1 MLRLPILLLTLLLGL
16 PALADSP
23 RTLRWSELIPADAAP
38 APLRTQPLH
47 EQGPTDESGPRAAQ
61 QQPDAPTVEALHGQ
75 LVRLPGYLVPLE
87 IEPDQTTREF
97 LLVPYYGACIHV
109 PPPPANQTVH
119 VRHTGGVRLDAL
131 WQPYWIEGRLRVE
144 RVSSELAVAGY
155 RMEAVRAEPYAYEE

>member
-38 APLRTQPLH
+38 APLQTQPLH
-47 EQGPTDESGPRAAQ
+47 EQGLTDESGPRAAQ
-61 QQPDAPTVEALHGQ
+61 QQPDAPTVEALDGQ

-119 VRHTGGVRLDAL
+119 VRHTEGVRLDAL